1 MKVLICDKISDKGI
15 EALTKAGFE
24 VDSKT
29 GLPPEELLKIV
40 APYDVIVVRSA
51 TKITKD
57 VIDAAKNL
65 KLVVRGGVGLDNVD
79 GEYAKTKNIKVRN
92 TPDAST
98 ESVAELVMALFLALC
113 RNVVKADASM
123 KKGEWEKKAFEGIEL
138 FEKTLGIIGTGRIG
152 QSVAK
157 KGKLAF
163 DMKVIGYD
171 PYADKAALSKAG
183 IESTGL
189 DDLLQR
195 SDFISFHLPLT
206 PESKNMISDAQ
217 FGKMKKGVVIVNCS
231 RGGVVSES
239 ALIKALD
246 EGIVAG
252 AAVDVFEK
260 EPLDPASA
268 LRKHDKLILTPH
280 LGASSKEGQARVSAE
295 VAKVIIAEIK

>member
-15 EALTKAGFE
+15 EALKKANFE

-29 GLPPEELLKIV
+29 GLAPEELLKTV
-40 APYDVIVVRSA
+40 EPYDVIVVRSA

-57 VIDAAKNL
+57 VINAAKNL

-79 GEYAKTKNIKVRN
+79 GEYAKSKNIKVRN

-98 ESVAELVMALFLALC
+98 ESVAELVVALFLALC
-113 RNVVKADASM
+113 RNVVRADASM

-138 FEKTLGIIGTGRIG
+138 FQKTLGIIGTGRIG
-152 QSVAK
+152 QSVAGK
-157 KGKLAF
+157 LKLAF
-163 DMKVIGYD
+163 DMNVIGYD
-171 PYADKAALSKAG
+171 PYADKNVLSKAG
-183 IESTGL
+183 IESASL

-217 FGKMKKGVVIVNCS
+217 FAKMKKGVMIVNCA

-239 ALIKALD
+239 ALLKAVHD
-246 EGIVAG
+246 GIVAG

-260 EPLDPASA
+260 EPLDASSD
-268 LRKHDKLILTPH
+268 LRKNEKLILTPH
-280 LGASSKEGQARVSAE
+280 LGASSKEGQARVSEE
-295 VAKVIIAEIK
+295 VAKVIIAEMK